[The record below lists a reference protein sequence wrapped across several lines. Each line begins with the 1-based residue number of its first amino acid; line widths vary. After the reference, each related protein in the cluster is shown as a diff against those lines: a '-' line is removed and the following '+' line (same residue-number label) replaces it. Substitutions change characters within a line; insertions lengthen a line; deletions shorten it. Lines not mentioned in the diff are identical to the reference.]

1 MYKNTTTAELIWQ
14 ICFSSGVCTM
24 GFEGQVW
31 GVNAV
36 AFSHRLDIAGL
47 FTFMVMQE
55 TRQARARSFSTELDS
70 ILASSLR
77 GGKKSK

>member
-1 MYKNTTTAELIWQ
+1 M
-14 ICFSSGVCTM
+14 
-24 GFEGQVW
+24 

-77 GGKKSK
+77 GEKKSK